1 MNVICAYVTGKEN
14 AMKIIIQTPLKNE
27 EIKALL
33 QEQEHEGIRYTF
45 IGKKGI
51 GMEFE
56 CQGDKEPSAAA
67 VAKQIIKSTD
77 WGKVLYFTVVEE

>member
-33 QEQEHEGIRYTF
+33 QEQEHEGISYTF

-56 CQGDKEPSAAA
+56 CKGDKEPSAAA